1 MMPSVCLSVMQAQ
14 WGINLPWDSQRWSRW
29 GGWLG
34 WVIGLDISADGQFLY
49 SVSAADDAISWFEI
63 NATDGTLNYLG
74 MLRDG
79 VDGVDGLNEARTVS
93 LSADGAHVYAT
104 AISDDAVSWFERNA
118 STGSLTYGGRIRN
131 GVDGVTANGPIDV
144 KISVMVIMLM

>member
-1 MMPSVCLSVMQAQ
+1 M
-14 WGINLPWDSQRWSRW
+14 
-29 GGWLG
+29 GGWLDA
-34 WVIGLDISADGQFLY
+34 VIGLDTWDGQFLY

-63 NATDGTLNYLG
+63 NATVGTLNYLG

-104 AISDDAVSWFERNA
+104 AISDDAVSRFERNA
-118 STGSLTYGGRIRN
+118 STA
-131 GVDGVTANGPIDV
+131 V
-144 KISVMVIMLM
+144 